1 MATTV
6 VGWKVV
12 VVDTVDGKEFG
23 IDEMYADDD
32 DYQIL
37 SARPLTQEAA
47 EEHCR
52 MLARV
57 LGRAVYDG
65 RDPAS
70 ARA

>member
-1 MATTV
+1 MAIP

-12 VVDTVDGKEFG
+12 VVETVHGNEFG

-32 DYQIL
+32 EYRIL
-37 SARPLTQEAA
+37 GARPLTQAEA

-52 MLARV
+52 LLARV
-57 LGRAVYDG
+57 LGRPVYDG

>member
-1 MATTV
+1 MAIP

-12 VVDTVDGKEFG
+12 VVETVHGKELG
-23 IDEMYADDD
+23 IDEMYADED

-37 SARPLTQEAA
+37 SARPLTQAEAG
-47 EEHCR
+47 EHCR
-52 MLARV
+52 LLARV
-57 LGRAVYDG
+57 LGRPVYDG